1 MIYRIYSNMPTF
13 KKISFR
19 PGLNLILAE
28 KSPGATER
36 QTRNGAGKSSLT
48 ELIHFLMGAANLD
61 KASLFKTKTLSRYS
75 FGIDFDLGRAR
86 TQVERIG
93 DTANKVTILEANT
106 EHWPIEL
113 PKERSLKPLG
123 IPNTQWR
130 TVLGALMFGLTED
143 DEGTQ
148 TAKFGPTFRSLFS
161 YFVRRQSVGGFF
173 SPMRQSAQQQ
183 LWDQQIAI
191 SYLLG
196 LDWTV
201 PQQWQQ
207 IRERERSLRELKK
220 AATEGTFSMVIG
232 STAEIRTKLTLSEER
247 SRQLR
252 EHINTFQVLPEY
264 RNLEHEASLLTR
276 ELGTLADE
284 NTIDRL
290 ALSELQE
297 APNHEVDPSIHNLE
311 RLYKEV
317 GVILPETVVR
327 RFEDVR
333 QFHKSITENRKLYL
347 AGEVTATIQR
357 IKVREERMTKINDR
371 LAKIMTILQSHG
383 ALDQF
388 TKLQS
393 ELAEQEAKT
402 ESIRQ
407 QFAAAEQLEGQKSE
421 LEFERRQLGLR
432 LHQDHHE
439 QEELLR
445 HAILIFEQFSSALY
459 EEAGSLTIDASAN
472 GPLFDVTIRG
482 EKSKG
487 ISNMQIFCFD
497 MMLMQLCAE
506 RGIGP
511 GFLVHDSHI
520 FDGVDERQ
528 VAKALLLGEKAARNL
543 NFQYIV
549 TMNSDDVPREFPD
562 NFDLSQYVLP
572 VELTDA
578 TEEGGLF
585 GVRF

>member
-1 MIYRIYSNMPTF
+1 VIYQIYSTMPTF
-13 KKISFR
+13 KELSFR
-19 PGLNLILAE
+19 PSLNLILAE

-48 ELIHFLMGAANLD
+48 ELIHFLMGASLD
-61 KASLFKTKTLSRYS
+61 KSSLFKTGALSQYS
-75 FGIDFDLGRAR
+75 FGIDFDLGQAK
-86 TQVERIG
+86 TQVERTG
-93 DTANKVTILEANT
+93 DTSSKVTIRQANT
-106 EHWPIEL
+106 ENWPIAL
-113 PKERSLKPLG
+113 LKDRWPKPLV
-123 IPNTQWR
+123 ISNTQWR
-130 TVLGALMFGLTED
+130 MILGTLMFGLAED
-143 DEGTQ
+143 DQGTQ

-161 YFVRRQSVGGFF
+161 YFVRRQSVGGFL
-173 SPMRQSAQQQ
+173 SPMKQSAQQQ
-183 LWDQQIAI
+183 LWDQQVAI

-201 PQQWQQ
+201 PQHWQQ
-207 IRERERSLRELKK
+207 VREREKSLKELKK
-220 AATEGTFSMVIG
+220 AIAEGTFGTIIG
-232 STAEIRTKLTLSEER
+232 STAELRTKLTLSEDR

-252 EHINTFQVLPEY
+252 EHVSSFQVLPEY
-264 RNLEHEASLLTR
+264 RNLEQEASLLTR

-297 APNHEVDPSIHNLE
+297 ALNHEIDPPIYDLE
-311 RLYKEV
+311 RLYKEA
-317 GVILPETVVR
+317 GVILPEAVVR
-327 RFEDVR
+327 RFEEVR
-333 QFHKSITENRKLYL
+333 QFHESIIENRKSYL
-347 AGEVTATIQR
+347 GSELTATIQR
-357 IKVREERMTKINDR
+357 IKVREEQMPKINDR
-371 LAKIMTILQSHG
+371 LAKIMAILQSHG

-388 TKLQS
+388 AKLQS

-421 LEFERRQLGLR
+421 LEFERRQLELR
-432 LHQDHHE
+432 LRQDHHE

-445 HAILIFEQFSSALY
+445 HAILAFEKISSALY
-459 EEAGSLTIDASAN
+459 EEAGSLTIDASPN

-497 MMLMQLCAE
+497 MMLMQLCTE

-528 VAKALLLGEKAARNL
+528 VAKALQLGERAARDL

-549 TMNSDDVPREFPD
+549 TMNSDALPREFPD
-562 NFDLSQYVLP
+562 NFDLSRYVLP
-572 VELTDA
+572 IELTDA